1 MSSVALIVEKNG
13 NIKECKIK
21 DKKSE
26 YEINLLC
33 GNKKKEIKFQTSWNL
48 EMDKKY
54 KIELYAKKKGRAGQE
69 NKYELPPPV
78 DKDLYFG
85 SMLLINKL
93 GDLKSTEWED
103 IYNYLYGGFEELEED
118 EEEEEDDN
126 EEYNLTKEGYV
137 KDDFVVDDEENSDD
151 DYVDDDEEDEVE
163 YKKETKQKIEKDE
176 EYINSSGELQM
187 EEYF

>member
-33 GNKKKEIKFQTSWNL
+33 GNKKKEIKFQTTWNV
-48 EMDKKY
+48 EMNKKY
-54 KIELYAKKKGRAGQE
+54 KIELYAKEKGRAGQE

-78 DKDLYFG
+78 DKELYFG
-85 SMLLINKL
+85 SMLLINTL

-103 IYNYLYGGFEELEED
+103 IYNYLYGGFEELEE
-118 EEEEEDDN
+118 EEDEVEDTD
-126 EEYNLTKEGYV
+126 EYNLTKEGYV

-151 DYVDDDEEDEVE
+151 DYVDEEEEQEIE
-163 YKKETKQKIEKDE
+163 YNKETKQKIEKDE

>member
-1 MSSVALIVEKNG
+1 MSSIALIVEKNG
-13 NIKECKIK
+13 NVKECKIK

-33 GNKKKEIKFQTSWNL
+33 GNKKKEIKFQTCWNV

-54 KIELYAKKKGRAGQE
+54 KIELYAKEKGRAGQE

-85 SMLLINKL
+85 NMLLINKL

-103 IYNYLYGGFEELEED
+103 IYNYLYGGFEELEEED
-118 EEEEEDDN
+118 EDEDEDEDN
-126 EEYNLTKEGYV
+126 DEYNLTKEGYI

-151 DYVDDDEEDEVE
+151 DYIDDEDDVE
-163 YKKETKQKIEKDE
+163 IKKETKQKIEKDE
-176 EYINSSGELQM
+176 EYINSSGELEM

>member
-1 MSSVALIVEKNG
+1 MSSVALLVEKNG

-33 GNKKKEIKFQTSWNL
+33 GNKKKEIRFQTSWNL

-54 KIELYAKKKGRAGQE
+54 EIELYAKEKGRAGQE

-78 DKDLYFG
+78 DKELYFG

-103 IYNYLYGGFEELEED
+103 IYNYLYGGFEELEE
-118 EEEEEDDN
+118 EGN
-126 EEYNLTKEGYV
+126 KTKNRER
-137 KDDFVVDDEENSDD
+137 
-151 DYVDDDEEDEVE
+151 
-163 YKKETKQKIEKDE
+163 
-176 EYINSSGELQM
+176 
-187 EEYF
+187 